1 MVVQVQD
8 VGACLSSHVM
18 VFRHISQQAQS
29 RDTATKASFPLL
41 LHGCCVLC
49 SFPLTLLAFS
59 VLQRD
64 FRRRHVCRTR
74 GTHRLRGR
82 ERRYPQRRSRGT
94 RHERRSE
101 GGGRRWG
108 GWGGEARLLW
118 HPLDWIQV
126 STLRA
131 AAKFLGAYVA
141 FACRDFL
148 LKPEL
153 LRSISDLGFEHPS
166 EGEWPIVPG
175 RVQANG
181 PCSSAGMY
189 PSSCPR
195 YGCSVP
201 GQVWSRKDR
210 SLRPRHAPAAG
221 ACRWR
226 SSRHCALSHA

>member
-1 MVVQVQD
+1 MKNHRLIERVCNDGSARIARRGGKDMVVQVQD
-8 VGACLSSHVM
+8 VGACLSRHVM
-18 VFRHISQQAQS
+18 AFRHISQQAQS

-82 ERRYPQRRSRGT
+82 ERRYPQRRRCGT

-101 GGGRRWG
+101 GGGRLWG

-131 AAKFLGAYVA
+131 AANFLGRLRC
-141 FACRDFL
+141 FRLQGL
-148 LKPEL
+148 LVE
-153 LRSISDLGFEHPS
+153 
-166 EGEWPIVPG
+166 
-175 RVQANG
+175 A
-181 PCSSAGMY
+181 
-189 PSSCPR
+189 
-195 YGCSVP
+195 
-201 GQVWSRKDR
+201 
-210 SLRPRHAPAAG
+210 
-221 ACRWR
+221 
-226 SSRHCALSHA
+226 